1 MCYLF
6 TGMKINIYTDMFA
19 YSICYNLITYNI
31 HRHKVSAWAW
41 VPPAALVVPSCPR
54 PRLFP
59 PYQDIKTVKSNYK
72 HMSVF
77 HGCMSRPRTKLR
89 SKLKSDFRVWPC
101 HAMICNAYHLECS
114 VCTSKGLLHYRR
126 HSLRS
131 TSSTN
136 ASIPPTLD
144 VKQCQAFIGTAPH
157 LCEMY

>member
-1 MCYLF
+1 
-6 TGMKINIYTDMFA
+6 MFA

-41 VPPAALVVPSCPR
+41 VPPCPALVVPSCPR

-126 HSLRS
+126 HSCASLPEALPAVHLEHKRINPSNLGRQAMSSFHRHS
-131 TSSTN
+131 TTSLWN
-136 ASIPPTLD
+136 VLKWAL
-144 VKQCQAFIGTAPH
+144 
-157 LCEMY
+157 